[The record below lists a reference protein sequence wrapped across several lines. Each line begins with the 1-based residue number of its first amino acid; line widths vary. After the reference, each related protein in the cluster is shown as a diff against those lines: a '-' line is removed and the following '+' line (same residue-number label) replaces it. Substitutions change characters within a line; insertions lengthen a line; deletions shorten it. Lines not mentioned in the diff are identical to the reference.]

1 MRSVGGPTSQP
12 CIVCASPNIVPILEI
27 PAIPTDTIRLW
38 SSRAAACSA
47 LKARMGLTYCENC
60 GHLFNRHYD
69 NDLVDYETDYENS
82 QMFSPRFRRYA
93 EELSDRLI
101 TTYHLHQKDIVE
113 IGGGRGDFLR
123 IICDRGNNNGVSFGP
138 SYRPAA
144 GDSVPVNVR
153 FVTDYYTAKY
163 AAAPANLIVCRHVLE
178 HFWEPRTLIDT
189 VRQAVGDRKDLVVY
203 FEVPNGEFILRE
215 QMFWEIIFQ
224 HPSYFTESSLAKLF
238 TMCGFSAGR
247 FTVAGSE
254 RGIDLRALAEAA
266 RDPANLPDGMTPGP
280 DADAYND
287 SDVFTFPNGC
297 HTAEIE
303 IDLQTGAVTLER
315 YQAIDD
321 YGRLIN
327 PMLTKGQVQGGLA
340 QGIGQALLEHTV
352 YEGQSG
358 QLLSGSFLD
367 YALPRADDLPSLD
380 ITLAE
385 LPTAVNQLG
394 VKGAGQA
401 GCMAAPQTII
411 NAILDALAPLGIA
424 HIDMPATPERVW
436 RAIRSAR
443 AG

>member
-1 MRSVGGPTSQP
+1 
-12 CIVCASPNIVPILEI
+12 
-27 PAIPTDTIRLW
+27 
-38 SSRAAACSA
+38 
-47 LKARMGLTYCENC
+47 MGLTYCENC

-123 IICDRGNNNGVSFGP
+123 ILCDRGNNNGVSFGP

-224 HPSYFTESSLAKLF
+224 HPSYFTQSSLAKLF
-238 TMCGFSAGR
+238 TMCGFQVRDIQESFGGQFLAIEASVPSDGVVVSNVYSSYESKATTAAG
-247 FTVAGSE
+247 
-254 RGIDLRALAEAA
+254 
-266 RDPANLPDGMTPGP
+266 
-280 DADAYND
+280 
-287 SDVFTFPNGC
+287 
-297 HTAEIE
+297 
-303 IDLQTGAVTLER
+303 
-315 YQAIDD
+315 
-321 YGRLIN
+321 
-327 PMLTKGQVQGGLA
+327 
-340 QGIGQALLEHTV
+340 
-352 YEGQSG
+352 
-358 QLLSGSFLD
+358 
-367 YALPRADDLPSLD
+367 
-380 ITLAE
+380 
-385 LPTAVNQLG
+385 
-394 VKGAGQA
+394 
-401 GCMAAPQTII
+401 
-411 NAILDALAPLGIA
+411 
-424 HIDMPATPERVW
+424 
-436 RAIRSAR
+436 
-443 AG
+443 

>member
-82 QMFSPRFRRYA
+82 QMFSPRFHRYA

-178 HFWEPRTLIDT
+178 HFWEPRSLIDT

-224 HPSYFTESSLAKLF
+224 HPSYFTQSSLAKLF
-238 TMCGFSAGR
+238 TMCGFQVRDSQESFGGQFLAIEASVPSDGVVVSNVYSSYESKATTAALGRAFDAAFSQRVVSWRDRLEQLKDKRKRVVAWGAGAKATTFLNIVDPAGSVILHIVDINPRKTGR
-247 FTVAGSE
+247 FV
-254 RGIDLRALAEAA
+254 
-266 RDPANLPDGMTPGP
+266 PG
-280 DADAYND
+280 
-287 SDVFTFPNGC
+287 
-297 HTAEIE
+297 
-303 IDLQTGAVTLER
+303 
-315 YQAIDD
+315 
-321 YGRLIN
+321 
-327 PMLTKGQVQGGLA
+327 
-340 QGIGQALLEHTV
+340 
-352 YEGQSG
+352 SG
-358 QLLSGSFLD
+358 QEIVE
-367 YALPRADDLPSLD
+367 PNSLRKLYPDVIILMNEIYRDEIASD
-380 ITLAE
+380 IAE
-385 LPTAVNQLG
+385 LGLNPEFL
-394 VKGAGQA
+394 
-401 GCMAAPQTII
+401 
-411 NAILDALAPLGIA
+411 
-424 HIDMPATPERVW
+424 TP
-436 RAIRSAR
+436 
-443 AG
+443 